1 MKTFAVISG
10 NVVTNFIADETLE
23 DAQIAGE
30 VVEIDPMKS
39 NGFGWIYDKE
49 ANTFTEPEL
58 FIAEETE

>member
-10 NVVTNFIADETLE
+10 NIVTNFIAAETLE

-49 ANTFTEPEL
+49 TNTFTEPLIEV
-58 FIAEETE
+58 IEE